1 MGKREDTNVAHESKM
16 YSFVKELRDFSYALS
31 CLDREWGLVFPDR
44 KGQWRYLHVTQYK
57 KTFYAGDIDGDC
69 GILEVEPGKG
79 IWPTDPMG
87 TPRRHGLADD
97 PQLASKWESLI
108 ESARKWLKLVA
119 RDWIK
124 ANRQVWDGYP
134 LNRRYGIVPNSVVSA
149 SLPDIYRAD
158 RELGRMRT
166 RKFVRLVEE
175 GFLMREENT
184 VRDSMSAA
192 DYFEYCRIAYIA
204 AERKGEHV
212 DRSLSGR
219 EMYSRYADGRHEGL
233 LDIDETSEQEFA
245 DWIDGKHPK
254 KRRGGHPWEIKR
266 GGNTTHIDLYVMRPE
281 YARKEGFKVVLCGP
295 AIGRLVETIRML
307 LAIHAAGLPISI
319 AEPEGMRKRLLAQ
332 DNIGIVPRH
341 RWLHRANQHFGE
353 DADVYDVMHYD
364 DLGRFK
370 RRITPFIVWEP
381 LPILKPR

>member
-1 MGKREDTNVAHESKM
+1 MTRESKIH
-16 YSFVKELRDFSYALS
+16 SFVKELEGFAHTLS
-31 CLDREWGLVFPDR
+31 CLDREWDLVFP
-44 KGQWRYLHVTQYK
+44 GQDGKWRHMHVTQYK
-57 KTFYAGDIDGDC
+57 KTFYVGDVDGDC
-69 GILEVEPGKG
+69 GVLEVEPGKG

-87 TPRRHGLADD
+87 SSRRHELAVD
-97 PQLASKWESLI
+97 PRLASKWESLMG
-108 ESARKWLKLVA
+108 SARRWLNVVA

-124 ANRQVWDGYP
+124 ANMRVWEGYP

-149 SLPDIYRAD
+149 SLPDIYHVD
-158 RELGRMRT
+158 RELGKMRT
-166 RKFVRLVEE
+166 RKFVRLVEA
-175 GFLMREENT
+175 GLFMREENT

-204 AERKGEHV
+204 AERKEEHV

-245 DWIDGKHPK
+245 DWIDRKHPK
-254 KRRGGHPWEIKR
+254 RTGGGHPWEIKR
-266 GGNTTHIDLYVMRPE
+266 GGNTTHIDLYVIRPE
-281 YARKEGFKVVLCGP
+281 YARKEGFKVVLHGP
-295 AIGRLVETIRML
+295 AIGRLVETIRMF

-319 AEPEGMRKRLLAQ
+319 AEPEGVRKRLLAQ
-332 DNIGIVPRH
+332 DNIGIVPCY
-341 RWLHRANQHFGE
+341 RWLHRANQHFGK
-353 DADVYDVMHYD
+353 DGDVYDVMHYD